1 MKNITSVFLISTLA
15 ITSAC
20 STMKT
25 TDNDPTEI
33 PAPDASLSSN
43 PFMTKSSLQYQA
55 PEFDKIRDEH
65 FKPAFEYGMKVQLAE
80 IENIANN
87 SAAPTFENTILALE
101 NSGEVLRRAQIV
113 FYNLTGSNTNPA
125 LQTLEE
131 EYAPIFS
138 GLTDKI
144 YLNEKLFSRIKA
156 INNEGL
162 GDEEKRVLELYT
174 TNFKIAGADLSAD
187 DKVKVKKINEELA
200 TLSTQFSN
208 KLLDARKN
216 GALIISDVK
225 ELDGLS
231 QDEIEAAA
239 ADAKTAGQ
247 PGKYLLA
254 LQNTTQQPLLQ
265 NLKNRATREKLFK
278 ASWYRAEKGNAD
290 DTRTILEREAK
301 LRMQKGQVLGKKS
314 FAEWKL
320 QDQMAKTP
328 ENAMNLLAQLAKPAV
343 ETAKRESNEIQS
355 LIDKQKGGFT
365 VEPWD
370 WNFYAEQVRKE
381 KFDLDENEIKPYF
394 EVTTVL
400 EKGVFFAA
408 EKFYGITFK
417 ERKDVPVYHPDVVA
431 YEVFDR
437 DGKSLAIY
445 YLDFYTRDNKN
456 GGAWMSNFVEQSH
469 LLKQKPVIVNVF
481 NYQKPAEGKP
491 SLISYDDVT
500 TMFHEFGHTLHGLFA
515 DQKYLSISGTNVP
528 RDFVEFPSQ
537 INEYFALEPA
547 VLKNYAIHYQ
557 TKKPMPQSLVDKIK
571 KAGTFNQ
578 GYSTTELVSA
588 AILDMNWHSVTDG
601 SQFRPALEFEKNVLN
616 KYGFT
621 LNAVP
626 PRYHTPY
633 FAHIWGG
640 GYSAGYYA
648 YMWSDMLNSNAWD
661 WISKNGGMTRANG
674 DRFRKYILSVGN
686 SVDLNKAFKE
696 FTGKE
701 PDIKPLLKDKGFIT
715 KVNADV
721 DLKIAGNNIK
731 VEDLKKK

>member
-1 MKNITSVFLISTLA
+1 MKNITSVFLISSLA
-15 ITSAC
+15 MTTAC
-20 STMKT
+20 TTMKT
-25 TDNDPTEI
+25 TENTSTEM
-33 PAPDASLSSN
+33 PAPDASMANN
-43 PFMTKSSLQYQA
+43 PFLQKSSLQYQA
-55 PEFDKIRDEH
+55 PEFNKIKDEH
-65 FKPAFEYGMKVQLAE
+65 FVPAFKYGIKVQLVE
-80 IENIANN
+80 LDQIANN
-87 SAAPTFENTILALE
+87 TAAPTFENTILALE

-113 FYNLTGSNTNPA
+113 FYNLTGSNTNPE
-125 LQTLEE
+125 LQKIEV
-131 EYAPIFS
+131 EYAPIFA
-138 GLTDKI
+138 GLSDKI

-156 INNEGL
+156 IKTDNL
-162 GDEEKRVLELYT
+162 GSEEKRVLELYT
-174 TNFKIAGADLSAD
+174 TNFEIAGANLTAEN
-187 DKVKVKKINEELA
+187 KGKVKKINEELA

-216 GALIISDVK
+216 GALLITDVK

-231 QDEIEAAA
+231 ADEIAAAA
-239 ADAKTAGQ
+239 ADAKAD
-247 PGKYLLA
+247 GKQGYLLA

-278 ASWYRAEKGNAD
+278 ASWHRAEKGNAD
-290 DTRTILEREAK
+290 DTRSILEREAK
-301 LRMQKGQVLGKKS
+301 LRMEKAHLMGKKS

-328 ENAMNLLAQLAKPAV
+328 ENAIDLLAKLATPAV
-343 ETAKRESNEIQS
+343 ETAKRESNEIQA

-381 KFDLDENEIKPYF
+381 KYDLDENQIKPYF
-394 EVTTVL
+394 EVKTVL
-400 EKGVFFAA
+400 EKGVFYAA

-417 ERKDVPVYHPDVVA
+417 ERNDLPVYHPDVVA

-445 YLDFYTRDNKN
+445 YLDFYTRNNKN

-469 LLKQKPVIVNVF
+469 LLGQKPVIVNVF

-537 INEYFALEPA
+537 INEFFALEPS
-547 VLKNYAIHYQ
+547 VLKNYALHYQ
-557 TKKPMPQSLVDKIK
+557 TKKPMPQALVDKIK

-588 AILDMNWHSVTDG
+588 ATIDMNWHSVTDA
-601 SQFRPALEFEKNVLN
+601 SQFKPTLEFEKDVLA
-616 KYGFT
+616 KYGFN
-621 LNAVP
+621 LKEVP
-626 PRYHTPY
+626 PRYHSPY

-648 YMWSDMLNSNAWD
+648 YMWSDMLNSDAWD
-661 WISKNGGMTRANG
+661 WIYSNGGMTRENG

-686 SVDLNKAFKE
+686 SVDLNEAFKN
-696 FTGKE
+696 FTGRN
-701 PDIKPLLKDKGFIT
+701 PDLKPLLKDKGFI
-715 KVNADV
+715 K
-721 DLKIAGNNIK
+721 
-731 VEDLKKK
+731 

>member
-1 MKNITSVFLISTLA
+1 MKNITSVFLISSLA
-15 ITSAC
+15 LTSAC
-20 STMKT
+20 TTMKT
-25 TDNDPTEI
+25 TENAPTEI
-33 PAPDASLSSN
+33 PVPDVMANN
-43 PFMTKSSLQYQA
+43 PFMMKSSLQYQA

-65 FKPAFEYGMKVQLAE
+65 FKPAFDYGMKVQVSE
-80 IENIANN
+80 IEAIANN
-87 SAAPTFENTILALE
+87 SAAPTFENTIVALE
-101 NSGEVLRRAQIV
+101 NSGEVLKRAQLV
-113 FYNLTGSNTNPA
+113 FYNLTGSNTNPT
-125 LQTLEE
+125 LQKLEE

-138 GLTDKI
+138 ALSDKI
-144 YLNEKLFSRIKA
+144 YLNDKLYSRIKA
-156 INNEGL
+156 IKTESL
-162 GDEEKRVLELYT
+162 GSEEKRVLELYT
-174 TNFKIAGADLSAD
+174 TNFEIAGANLSDENKA
-187 DKVKVKKINEELA
+187 KVKKINEELA
-200 TLSTQFSN
+200 TLSTQFSS
-208 KLLDARKN
+208 KLLDARRD
-216 GALIISDVK
+216 GALLISDVK

-231 QDEIEAAA
+231 VDEIAAAA
-239 ADAKTAGQ
+239 ADAKAAGKT
-247 PGKYLLA
+247 GYLLA

-278 ASWYRAEKGNAD
+278 ASWYRAEKGDAN
-290 DTRTILEREAK
+290 DTRSILEREAK
-301 LRMQKGQVLGKKS
+301 LRMEKAHLMGKKS

-328 ENAMNLLAQLAKPAV
+328 ENAMNLLARLATPAV
-343 ETAKRESNEIQS
+343 ETAKRESNEIQA

-381 KFDLDENEIKPYF
+381 KYDLDENQIKPYF
-394 EVTTVL
+394 EVKTVL
-400 EKGVFFAA
+400 EKGVFYAA

-417 ERKDVPVYHPDVVA
+417 ERNDLPVYHPDVVA

-445 YLDFYTRDNKN
+445 YLDFYTRNNKN

-469 LLKQKPVIVNVF
+469 LLNQKPVIVNVF

-515 DQKYLSISGTNVP
+515 DQKYISISGTNVP

-537 INEYFALEPA
+537 INEFFALEPS
-547 VLKNYAIHYQ
+547 VLKNYALHYQ
-557 TKKPMPQSLVDKIK
+557 TKQPMPQSLVDKIK

-588 AILDMNWHSVTDG
+588 ATIDMNWHSVTDE
-601 SQFRPALEFEKNVLN
+601 SQFKPTLEFEKDVLA
-616 KYGFT
+616 KYGFN
-621 LNAVP
+621 LKEVP
-626 PRYHTPY
+626 PRYHSPY

-648 YMWSDMLNSNAWD
+648 YMWSDMLNADAWD
-661 WISKNGGMTRANG
+661 WISTHGGMTRENG

-686 SVDLNKAFKE
+686 SMDLNKAFKE
-696 FTGKE
+696 FTGR
-701 PDIKPLLKDKGFIT
+701 DADLKPLLKSKGFISQ
-715 KVNADV
+715 VNGNV
-721 DLKIAGNNIK
+721 DLKIADSNIK
-731 VEDLKKK
+731 LKDVKKK

>member
-1 MKNITSVFLISTLA
+1 MKNITSVLLISSLA
-15 ITSAC
+15 MTSAC
-20 STMKT
+20 TTMKN
-25 TDNDPTEI
+25 TDTQSTEI
-33 PAPDASLSSN
+33 PAPDATLASN
-43 PFMTKSSLQYQA
+43 PFMKKSSLQYQA
-55 PEFDKIRDEH
+55 PEFDRIKDEH
-65 FKPAFEYGMKVQLAE
+65 FKPAFDYGMKVQLAE
-80 IENIANN
+80 IEKIANN
-87 SAAPTFENTILALE
+87 TAAPTFENTLLALE
-101 NSGEVLRRAQIV
+101 NSGEVLKRAQLV
-113 FYNLTGSNTNPA
+113 FYNLTGSNTNPT
-125 LQTLEE
+125 LQKLEE

-138 GLTDKI
+138 GLSDKI
-144 YLNEKLFSRIKA
+144 YLNEKLYSRLNAIKTD
-156 INNEGL
+156 GL
-162 GDEEKRVLELYT
+162 GSEEKRLLELYK
-174 TNFKIAGADLSAD
+174 TNFEIAGANLSAEN
-187 DKVKVKKINEELA
+187 KEKVKKINEELA

-216 GALIISDVK
+216 GAVLITDVK

-231 QDEIEAAA
+231 ADEIAAAA

-247 PGKYLLA
+247 EGKYLLT
-254 LQNTTQQPLLQ
+254 LLNTTQQPLLQ

-290 DTRTILEREAK
+290 DTRSILERQAK
-301 LRMQKGQVLGKKS
+301 LRMEKGQLHGKKS

-343 ETAKRESNEIQS
+343 ATAKRESDEIQT
-355 LIDKQKGGFT
+355 LIDQQKGGFT

-370 WNFYAEQVRKE
+370 WNFYSEQVRKA
-381 KFDLDENEIKPYF
+381 KYDLDENQIKPYF
-394 EVTTVL
+394 EVRTVL
-400 EKGVFFAA
+400 EKGVFYAA

-417 ERKDVPVYHPDVVA
+417 ERNDLPVYHPDVTA

-469 LLKQKPVIVNVF
+469 LLGQKPVIVNVF
-481 NYQKPAEGKP
+481 NFQKPAEGKP
-491 SLISYDDVT
+491 SLISYDDVS

-515 DQKYLSISGTNVP
+515 DQKYISISGTNTP

-537 INEYFALEPA
+537 INEFFALEPS
-547 VLKNYAIHYQ
+547 VLKNYALHYQ
-557 TKKPMPQSLVDKIK
+557 TKQPMPQALVDKIK

-588 AILDMNWHSVTDG
+588 ATIDMNWHSVTDE
-601 SQFRPALEFEKNVLN
+601 SQFKPTLEFEKEVLA
-616 KYGFT
+616 KYGFN
-621 LNAVP
+621 LKQVP
-626 PRYHTPY
+626 PRYHSPY

-648 YMWSDMLNSNAWD
+648 YMWSDLLNADAWD
-661 WISKNGGMTRANG
+661 WISTHGGMTRENG

-686 SVDLNKAFKE
+686 SVDLNQAFKD
-696 FTGKE
+696 FTGRT
-701 PDIKPLLKDKGFIT
+701 PDIKPLLKNKGFI
-715 KVNADV
+715 K
-721 DLKIAGNNIK
+721 
-731 VEDLKKK
+731 